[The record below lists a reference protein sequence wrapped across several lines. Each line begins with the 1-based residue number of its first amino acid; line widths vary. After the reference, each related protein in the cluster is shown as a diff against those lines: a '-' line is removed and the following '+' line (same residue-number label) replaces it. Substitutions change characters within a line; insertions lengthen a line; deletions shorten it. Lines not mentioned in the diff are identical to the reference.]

1 MFGFE
6 KKKAK
11 KYTGPITNLGAGF
24 NLLTPENHVPIN
36 LPDSHRKRHLWCFG
50 TTGVGKSRLI
60 EHIVE
65 QDIRKGYS
73 TVIMEPKGDHDLF
86 AKIVQIARE
95 TGREADLILVT
106 PIFPEYSAIIDPL
119 SSHYMKEELVAH
131 ICAGVSVGRD
141 PFFFNV
147 AYQVS
152 LLVTEALMLMAEC
165 AGNKWSYNLNDVKK
179 HISHSSL
186 KALKDEIDM
195 LDTEEA
201 KELASDLAR
210 VLENPPDYFSKI
222 ANSLDVALTEL
233 TRGNVGK
240 IIGQADE
247 NRFIKRLEEG
257 KGVIM
262 VVQLG
267 SMLTKKAAYTAG
279 KVIISMLQAY
289 IGRIYSI
296 GKTIQPAL
304 SLHIDEAQSVLYQ
317 GIEDLFAKG
326 GSANLYISGYC
337 QSINQLFSE
346 IGEERSKSI
355 LDNCNSKI
363 FMRVPDSDTAE
374 YVSSHLGEDVKYS
387 PMMSLGGG
395 LTIREVEEER
405 VKASQILQL
414 NNQEFYLMT
423 YQGLFRGKTTNVTSA
438 NIEVVFPDLNQ
449 PKKDNANDGLKAW
462 SADFEDFLLAQRE
475 AVEAHG

>member
-1 MFGFE
+1 MLGFR

-11 KYTGPITNLGAGF
+11 KPVGPVTNLGVGY
-24 NLLTPENHVPIN
+24 NLLKPEIHAVIN
-36 LPDSHRKRHLWCFG
+36 LPDSHRKRHFWCFG

-73 TVIMEPKGDHDLF
+73 TVVMDPKGDQELF

-95 TGREADLILVT
+95 AGREEDLILVT
-106 PIFPEYSAIIDPL
+106 PIFPDYSAIIDPL
-119 SSHYMKEELVAH
+119 SSHFMKEELVAH
-131 ICAGVSVGRD
+131 ICAGVQVGRD

-152 LLVTEALMLMAEC
+152 LLVTEALSLMAEY
-165 AGNKWSYNLNDVKK
+165 AGEKWSFNLNDVKK
-179 HISHSSL
+179 HISHT
-186 KALKDEIDM
+186 ALKNLKDQIDI
-195 LDTEEA
+195 LDTKEA
-201 KELASDLAR
+201 NELALDIGR

-233 TRGNVGK
+233 TRGNIGQ
-240 IIGQADE
+240 IIGQADD
-247 NRFIKRLEEG
+247 NRFIKRLQAG

-267 SMLTKKAAYTAG
+267 SLLTKKAAFTAG
-279 KVIISMLQAY
+279 KVLISMLQGY
-289 IGRIYSI
+289 VGRVYAA

-337 QSINQLFSE
+337 QSVNQLFSE
-346 IGEERSKSI
+346 LPEDRAKSI
-355 LDNCNSKI
+355 LDLCNTKL
-363 FMRVPDSDTAE
+363 FMRVPDADTAE

-395 LTIREVEEER
+395 LTIREVEEQR
-405 VKASQILQL
+405 VKPSEVLQM
-414 NNQEFYLMT
+414 NNQEFFLMT
-423 YQGLFRGKTTNVTSA
+423 YQGLFRGKTAHVNSA
-438 NIEVVFPDLNQ
+438 RIEVVFPDLEGQ
-449 PKKDNANDGLKAW
+449 KKDSVNDGLKAW
-462 SADFEDFLLAQRE
+462 GADLEGFVLAQRE
-475 AVEAHG
+475 AVANG

>member
-1 MFGFE
+1 MFGFG
-6 KKKAK
+6 KKKPK
-11 KYTGPITNLGAGF
+11 KHNGPVTNLGAGY
-24 NLLTPENHVPIN
+24 NLLTPEIHALIN

-73 TVIMEPKGDHDLF
+73 TVVMDPKGDHDLF

-95 TGREADLILVT
+95 TGREEDLILVT
-106 PIFPEYSAIIDPL
+106 PIFPDYSAIIDPL
-119 SSHYMKEELVAH
+119 SSHYMLEELVAH

-141 PFFFNV
+141 PFFYNV

-152 LLVTEALMLMAEC
+152 LLVTEALSLMAEC
-165 AGNKWSYNLNDVKK
+165 AGEKWSFNLNAVKK

-186 KALKDEIDM
+186 KSLKDQIDM

-201 KELASDLAR
+201 RELASDLAR

-267 SMLTKKAAYTAG
+267 SMLTKKAAFTAG
-279 KVIISMLQAY
+279 KVIISMLQAH
-289 IGRIYSI
+289 IGRVYAI
-296 GKTIQPAL
+296 GKTLNPAL

-317 GIEDLFAKG
+317 GIEELIAKG
-326 GSANLYISGYC
+326 GSANLFFSGYC
-337 QSINQLFSE
+337 QSVNQLYTE
-346 IGEERSKSI
+346 VGDERAKSI
-355 LDNCNSKI
+355 LDLCNTKL
-363 FMRVPDSDTAE
+363 FMRVPDADTAE

-423 YQGLFRGKTTNVTSA
+423 YQGLFRGKTSTVYPA
-438 NIEVVFPDLNQ
+438 KIEVVFPDLDK
-449 PKKDNANDGLKAW
+449 PKETANDGLKAW
-462 SADFEDFLLAQRE
+462 GAEHEDFILAQRE
-475 AVEAHG
+475 AAI